1 MFLPWFTFFLLI
13 CTWQH
18 EVAKHIDS
26 QTIKIID
33 FGNSYMYRPQTP
45 ISNFCL
51 GLLRKCC
58 LSLSKKCPSL
68 KPKSSW
74 ISLLS
79 LDRFS
84 LHGLFSNYFLW
95 VIFFLSLKSG
105 VCLNYYILHV
115 WFSEV
120 CYSHNCKLL
129 LIVLH
134 YHQAWTLSGYLYD
147 IKTYVSISCVRIS

>member
-1 MFLPWFTFFLLI
+1 MLTTPLWAVANDQKVYWEVWKYVWKCIENCKKCIKFTNVSSLVVQFFLLI

-26 QTIKIID
+26 QTIKIFD

-51 GLLRKCC
+51 GLLRKCY

-84 LHGLFSNYFLW
+84 LHGSFSNYFLW
-95 VIFFLSLKSG
+95 VIFFLSLKQ
-105 VCLNYYILHV
+105 N
-115 WFSEV
+115 
-120 CYSHNCKLL
+120 
-129 LIVLH
+129 
-134 YHQAWTLSGYLYD
+134 
-147 IKTYVSISCVRIS
+147 